1 MSNAL
6 ALKLNN
12 ADWEEDSDTRQYVT
26 FQLADE
32 RFGFPM
38 AAVREIIRI
47 PVTERVPLTSGA
59 LVGLANLRGSVLPVI
74 DLRRLLKLEVVDYNE
89 ANRVIVVDVGSP
101 VGLVV
106 DRVARVMDVEP
117 DRIENG
123 DQVQSVIDADL
134 LTGVVKDGDGT
145 TLTQLLNIEQLLQQE
160 FSSVTAQ
167 PETGGMGL
175 GQDDPRAGAMTYG
188 EEEETT
194 DQLVSFTVEGQEF
207 AFPLADV
214 EEIVR
219 LPEDISRVPRVDEH
233 VLGLINLR
241 GSVLPLVSLRRLF
254 GLAERELDDD
264 DRVVVASLR
273 RPGGHRDTIGLVVD
287 DVREVLRVA
296 AGALEPVPKLLV
308 EPDGEDDIKNVCCLD
323 GGKRLVSLLK
333 ADALF
338 AHPVVM
344 SAIESRDREHG
355 GQEVEKEQVQ
365 DIENDDDTIQM
376 VVFRL
381 ADQEYGVSIDDVQEI
396 TRLPEQLDRVPKT
409 PDFIEG
415 MMNLRGMVLPVLD
428 MRVRFELEKMERNER
443 QRIIVLGLGGTRTGF
458 IVDSVAEVLRLPRE
472 WIEAAPS
479 LSADQARIM
488 GRVVNLRESGRMI
501 QVVTARELL
510 SEQEK
515 EALRD
520 DA

>member
-1 MSNAL
+1 MSNTL

-12 ADWEEDSDTRQYVT
+12 ADWEEESDTRQYVT
-26 FQLADE
+26 FQLADDL
-32 RFGFPM
+32 FGFPM
-38 AAVREIIRI
+38 ASVREIIRI
-47 PVTERVPLTSGA
+47 PNTVRVPLTTGA
-59 LVGLANLRGSVLPVI
+59 LVGLANLRGSVLPVL
-74 DLRRLLKLEVVDYNE
+74 DLRRLLQLEVVNYNE
-89 ANRVIVVDVGSP
+89 ATRVIVVDVGSP

-117 DRIENG
+117 VRIENG
-123 DQVQSVIDADL
+123 DQVQSTIDADL
-134 LTGVVKDGDGT
+134 LAGVIKDEDGT
-145 TLTQLLNIEQLLQQE
+145 TLTQLLNIEQLIQRE

-167 PETGGMGL
+167 SETGGIGL
-175 GQDDPRAGAMTYG
+175 GQEEPRAGAMTD

-194 DQLVSFTVEGQEF
+194 GQLVSFTVEGQEF

-219 LPEDISRVPRVDEH
+219 LPKDISRVPRVDEH

-241 GSVLPLVSLRRLF
+241 GRLLPLVSLRRLF
-254 GLAERELDDD
+254 GLAERELDED
-264 DRVVVASLR
+264 DRVVVVGLR
-273 RPGGHRDTIGLVVD
+273 RPGGHRDTVGLVVD
-287 DVREVLRVA
+287 DVKEVLRVA
-296 AGALEPVPKLLV
+296 ANALAPVPKLLV
-308 EPDGEDDIKNVCCLD
+308 EPDGEDDIANVCTLD

-333 ADALF
+333 ADTLF
-338 AHPVVM
+338 AYPMVV
-344 SAIESRDREHG
+344 SAIGSRGREHG
-355 GQEVEKEQVQ
+355 GQEVVKEKVQ
-365 DIENDDDTIQM
+365 DIENDDDTMQL

-396 TRLPEQLDRVPKT
+396 TRLPEQLDRVPRT

-472 WIEAAPS
+472 RVEAAPS
-479 LSADQARIM
+479 LSEDQARIM